1 VLSERKDDEVLDELL
16 PWNVS
21 LQPR

>member
-1 VLSERKDDEVLDELL
+1 VLSERQDDQNLNELL

-21 LQPR
+21 LPPR

>member
-1 VLSERKDDEVLDELL
+1 VLSERQDDHTLNALL

-21 LQPR
+21 LQLR